1 VSKKTLKLSSISEAL
16 GVRPTLPGESPEA
29 YQNGLNQVITELG
42 AETSLQIYLA
52 EKIYDCLWWIRRYE
66 NQKREVVVSEM
77 AKILADRPY
86 GDISERERAIRSH
99 VAAPQLSDELSSIL
113 EAKNHTLASLR
124 QLAQSNKHKE
134 LRGLDDQIALQAKI
148 LAGFQASFEVATNRA
163 LNRERLS
170 LQNDILRRDLDAIEA
185 KK

>member
-1 VSKKTLKLSSISEAL
+1 
-16 GVRPTLPGESPEA
+16 
-29 YQNGLNQVITELG
+29 
-42 AETSLQIYLA
+42 
-52 EKIYDCLWWIRRYE
+52 
-66 NQKREVVVSEM
+66 
-77 AKILADRPY
+77 
-86 GDISERERAIRSH
+86 
-99 VAAPQLSDELSSIL
+99 
-113 EAKNHTLASLR
+113 LASLR

-148 LAGFQASFEVATNRA
+148 LAGFQASFEVAANRA